1 MGRKAVFSSP
11 AAITAAEELG
21 ARLKVRRKTLGLSAQ
36 EVAETAGISRVTLH
50 RVEAG
55 ESGVTMGSFFV
66 VAAALGETIGLMGSP
81 SKFPVPDQIPLRD
94 FPQLKRLS
102 WQLAEST
109 VLTPIEAWDIYTRNW
124 RHLDEKELLETEAQL
139 ISSLRNSFEVSGRV

>member
-1 MGRKAVFSSP
+1 MGRKAVVTSP

-21 ARLKVRRKTLGLSAQ
+21 ARLKIRRKTLGLSAQ
-36 EVAETAGISRVTLH
+36 ELAEAAGISRVTLH

-55 ESGVTMGSFFV
+55 ESGVTLGSFFS
-66 VAAALGETIGLMGSP
+66 VAAALGETIGILGSP
-81 SKFPVPDQIPLRD
+81 SQFPLPDQISLRD

-124 RHLDEKELLETEAQL
+124 RHLEHSELLETEAQL
-139 ISSLRNSFEVSGRV
+139 IDSLRKSFEVSQRV